1 MPKGTMMFFHVL
13 VETNE
18 QDYYGRNKTY
28 HELDIQ
34 NKERLLDE
42 FVRPYLKGQPLFVN
56 GYQITDIRRF
66 IVKQS
71 DENTEVIVKAVE
83 DRLSVEKKNCLKEEA
98 AREGR
103 HTKEIMR
110 EVGASSDQYTENI
123 TNDILKEAKHSLD
136 TDGLGLKKEMQTSSN
151 KVFIVHGRDMLLRT
165 QVENVLRALG
175 LEPIILQE
183 QANIGKTIIEKI
195 EECTDVG
202 FGIVLYTPC
211 DEGRLKSEDG
221 ELKPRARQNV
231 VLEHGYLMGKLG
243 RERVCCLVSDD
254 VEFPSDIQGVVYTS
268 AKNVGQWKYDLAKE
282 LKAAGFDIDMNKL

>member
-1 MPKGTMMFFHVL
+1 MFYHVL

-18 QDYYGRNKTY
+18 EDYYGRKKQY
-28 HELDIQ
+28 YELDI
-34 NKERLLDE
+34 KSKKDLFDG
-42 FVRPYLKGQPLFVN
+42 FVIPCLKGLPLFVN
-56 GYQITDIRRF
+56 GYQITDVHRF

-83 DRLSVEKKNCLKEEA
+83 DQLSVEKKNQLREEA

-110 EVGASSDQYTENI
+110 EAVARSSAQYTKDI
-123 TNDILKEAKHSLD
+123 TKDILKEAKHSLG
-136 TDGLGLKKEMQTSSN
+136 TDSLGLKKEMQTSSN
-151 KVFIVHGRDMLLRT
+151 KIFIVHGRDEHLRT

-231 VLEHGYLMGKLG
+231 VLEHGYLMAKLG
-243 RERVCCLVSDD
+243 RERVCCLVSKN
-254 VEFPSDIQGVVYTS
+254 VEFPSDIQGIGYIP
-268 AKNVGQWKYDLAKE
+268 ANDIDQWKYKIAKE